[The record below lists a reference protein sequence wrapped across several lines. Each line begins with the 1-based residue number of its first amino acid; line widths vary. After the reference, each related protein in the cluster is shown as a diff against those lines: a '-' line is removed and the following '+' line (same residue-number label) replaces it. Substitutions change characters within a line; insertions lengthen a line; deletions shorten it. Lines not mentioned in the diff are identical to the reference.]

1 MIKSV
6 YDCFKKGLFIAADSF
21 AMLFQYPILFCYH
34 AILLLSYS
42 IIFII
47 AYNIV
52 GYHSMLAPLANQ
64 FQVPDQNLLCAIL
77 PHVDGIVYLSLLLSI
92 FLNIFFRNYFDA
104 ALIKHVHNI
113 IKNEPISVKKAVAYA
128 NNKLWPLVQWTI
140 IVTGATIITYLIS
153 KIICNPIKSLSII
166 TPTTFAWSVVTFFT
180 LPIIILEK
188 KHIMESLQSSI
199 THMIRT
205 FTKVCGGAFWIM
217 LMYAMGMATLL
228 LIEIIVPIPYLILL
242 GLFVIN
248 GIISSVLI
256 IFKTKMY
263 ELYPIMEHGPA
274 NHTPPDFTQF

>member
-1 MIKSV
+1 MIRHI
-6 YDCFKKGLFIAADSF
+6 YNCFKKGLFIAADSF
-21 AMLFQYPILFCYH
+21 AMLFEYPILLSYH

-42 IIFII
+42 LVFII

-52 GYHSMLAPLANQ
+52 GYHTMLAPLANQ

-77 PHVDGIVYLSLLLSI
+77 PHVDGIVYISLLLSI

-113 IKNEPISVKKAVAYA
+113 IKNEPISMKKSIAYA
-128 NNKLWPLVQWTI
+128 NHKLWHLIQWTI
-140 IVTGATIITYLIS
+140 IVTGATITTYLIS
-153 KIICNPIKSLSII
+153 KIICSPITTLSII
-166 TPTTFAWSVVTFFT
+166 TPTTFIWSVITFFT
-180 LPIIILEK
+180 LPIITLEQK
-188 KHIMESLQSSI
+188 TIFDSLQTSI
-199 THMIRT
+199 THMART

-217 LMYAMGMATLL
+217 LMYSLGMATLL
-228 LIEIIVPIPYLILL
+228 LIEIIIPIPYLILL
-242 GLFVIN
+242 GLFLIN

-256 IFKTKMY
+256 IFKTNMY